1 MREHATSLRRAQS
14 VRAMADACSDGLW
27 VCSDVHAVC
36 SDMHLAIDE
45 LSEAGFGSSLRL
57 IAEGDTSEAVGGPL
71 ARRSVPHMLRAEV
84 GLLGRGS
91 ESTAGRHNGGL
102 LFSRRRDSLSGEG
115 SWIPSPSSCC

>member
-1 MREHATSLRRAQS
+1 VQLVSFPSRAADEATRGGRA
-14 VRAMADACSDGLW
+14 
-27 VCSDVHAVC
+27 
-36 SDMHLAIDE
+36 E
-45 LSEAGFGSSLRL
+45 GFGL
-57 IAEGDTSEAVGGPL
+57 GGG
-71 ARRSVPHMLRAEV
+71 SVPHMLRAEV